1 MTTPPFGC
9 VLDCSIALAWYFA
22 DEADAYA
29 DSVQDGLADAPAA
42 VPSLWPLELANALV
56 MGERRGR
63 STPAQASAW
72 VALLQQLPI
81 HVDDETV
88 SRAWTDTLHLAR
100 AHGLTSYDASY
111 LELALRLGAPL
122 ATFDAK
128 LKAAAAAVGVPLYR
142 ATAL

>member
-1 MTTPPFGC
+1 MSPPFGC

-22 DEADAYA
+22 DEAAPYA
-29 DSVQDGLADAPAA
+29 DAVQDGLANAPAA
-42 VPSLWPLELANALV
+42 VPSLWPLELSNALV

-72 VALLQQLPI
+72 LSLLRLLPI
-81 HVDDETV
+81 HVDGETE
-88 SRAWTDTLHLAR
+88 SRAWADTLHLAR

-111 LELALRLGAPL
+111 LELALRLGVPI

-128 LKAAAAAVGVPLYR
+128 LKAAAAAVGVPFYR
-142 ATAL
+142 PPAP